1 MPTPEQAQLNT
12 LYLTRLHEY
21 GENATRAKK
30 QFLLIWYIVWIAN
43 LLIMILAILGLIW
56 EDLQYIEWLSSVTA
70 ETVRQFVLKY
80 ALSVLGGTVM
90 ILTIRQ
96 SKNKFS
102 VRWRSYRAAAEN
114 LRNACMEYRA
124 RLAPYDKEDAD
135 DRLRQQMEEIHDHA
149 PTGKKFEWHDVWD
162 SVNDLPSDLEQEF
175 DCTPDEGLFARAGD
189 AQTEGETPFDKQAI
203 INGRLQNQRK
213 WYLCKARKYAR
224 IFLAF
229 HYLIVMM
236 ALFNAAHPWVI
247 GRQFVLVALFATL
260 SFALIS
266 WRDFLNVGPLTFQYV
281 ETAGELEALRK
292 QDSEQPMDV
301 QSLARELEAIL
312 DHERA
317 RWYVRR
323 GGAPIRKSVH

>member
-1 MPTPEQAQLNT
+1 MTVPDQEELNE
-12 LYLTRLHEY
+12 LYLARLHEY
-21 GENATRAKK
+21 GESANRAKN
-30 QFLLIWYIVWIAN
+30 QYLLIWYIVWIAN
-43 LLIMILAILGLIW
+43 LLIMVLAILGLIW
-56 EDLQYIEWLSSVTA
+56 DDLRDIESLSSVTA
-70 ETVRQFVLKY
+70 EAVRQFVLKY
-80 ALSVLGGTVM
+80 ALAVLGGTVM

-124 RLAPYDKEDAD
+124 RLTPYDKEDAD

-149 PTGKKFEWHDVWD
+149 PTGKKFEWHDVWE
-162 SVNDLPSDLEQEF
+162 SVNDLPSDLEQDF
-175 DCTPDEGLFARAGD
+175 HSTPDEGLFPRADD
-189 AQTEGETPFDKQAI
+189 AQTDGETPFDKDAI
-203 INGRLQNQRK
+203 IHGRLQNQRK
-213 WYLCKARKYAR
+213 WYLRKARKYAR
-224 IFLAF
+224 IFLTF
-229 HYLIVMM
+229 HYLIVLL
-236 ALFNAAHPWVI
+236 ALFNAGHAWVI

-281 ETAGELEALRK
+281 ETASELEALRK

-301 QSLARELEAIL
+301 QSLTRELEAIL

-323 GGAPIRKSVH
+323 GGAPTRKSVS